1 MPVATALTVT
11 MPPRRATGKVPGG
24 KDSPDDAKTRPG
36 AAVPNMASGP
46 GASVKPAETNSAWN
60 RPREAVLPRAHA
72 ASPTVAGP
80 CSSATAAAKAKA
92 AAKPS
97 LNIAAQAARNLGGF
111 VPNKIFVGGVPITCT
126 EEQFRNYF
134 EPYGAIGK
142 VELHALRGFGY
153 ITYESVEAVDA
164 CLEKYEEHYLC
175 KKWVE
180 VKRSIPRELIDAYE
194 REQRRLH
201 AECLASGEGGD
212 RTGVPAEVPGKAE
225 LSAPKAHPPP
235 GPAPTA
241 APPVG
246 PWGSLPSGGSRP
258 KASSHAHV
266 NREASGTVNLSRIA
280 QLREMGFSD
289 EVAKRVLSECA
300 WDVNEAID
308 RLLLSGAA
316 MSSEAPAEPSPT
328 VSMAEPSTTVGNTDE
343 HSQALGINSTC
354 NGLDPGA
361 AGNVSALVSPG
372 PPPEAIMQND
382 RGCGTAAGTEGNL
395 HHVQPGLPGV
405 SPAAT
410 CPPSAA
416 AAVALE
422 QKDEIEDEA
431 ETEQLPATTDPSK
444 DKEAAI
450 ASSKEDAPVVEA
462 PAGPNTM
469 SPLGEPS
476 VAPAEAAA
484 VTGAMSVG
492 QPTPA
497 PPKKKIQKVVR
508 TWPAE
513 DASQMSVREGDFVN
527 VWVETS
533 TDNGW
538 IHADI
543 SSDGTAQVGWLPVC
557 VLKYLPEDRTW
568 MKVNQEWQALDESQ
582 CSVEAGSHV
591 IVWTTTRTG
600 EGWAYAETDK
610 EEGTNKPGWV
620 PVFCLEWSGEES
632 Q

>member
-1 MPVATALTVT
+1 M
-11 MPPRRATGKVPGG
+11 PRRDRVQRCQAWLVGQEHRSSLP
-24 KDSPDDAKTRPG
+24 
-36 AAVPNMASGP
+36 
-46 GASVKPAETNSAWN
+46 WN
-60 RPREAVLPRAHA
+60 RPRDAVLPRAHA
-72 ASPTVAGP
+72 PSPTVAGP
-80 CSSATAAAKAKA
+80 SSSTSAAAKAKA

-201 AECLASGEGGD
+201 AECLASGESND

-225 LSAPKAHPPP
+225 VSAPKAAP
-235 GPAPTA
+235 GPAPPA

-258 KASSHAHV
+258 KASAHTHV
-266 NREASGTVNLSRIA
+266 NREASGTMNLSRIA

-308 RLLLSGAA
+308 RLLLSGA
-316 MSSEAPAEPSPT
+316 MSSEAAAEPSAT
-328 VSMAEPSTTVGNTDE
+328 VSMAEPPTTVGNPEE
-343 HSQALGINSTC
+343 HSQAVGINSTC

-361 AGNVSALVSPG
+361 VGSVSALVSPG
-372 PPPEAIMQND
+372 PPSEAVMQND
-382 RGCGTAAGTEGNL
+382 RGSGAAS
-395 HHVQPGLPGV
+395 GLPGV
-405 SPAAT
+405 SVTAT
-410 CPPSAA
+410 CPPSAM
-416 AAVALE
+416 AAVAF
-422 QKDEIEDEA
+422 DDEA
-431 ETEQLPATTDPSK
+431 ETGQLPATTDPSK
-444 DKEAAI
+444 E
-450 ASSKEDAPVVEA
+450 KEDAPVPAEA
-462 PAGPNTM
+462 PVGANTM
-469 SPLGEPS
+469 NQTVAEPS
-476 VAPAEAAA
+476 AAPAEPAVPNSASAA
-484 VTGAMSVG
+484 

-497 PPKKKIQKVVR
+497 PPKKRIQKVVR

-513 DASQMSVREGDFVN
+513 DVSQMSVRDGDFVN
-527 VWVETS
+527 VWVETG

-543 SSDGTAQVGWLPVC
+543 SQDGAAQVGWLPVC
-557 VLKYLPEDRTW
+557 VLKYLPEDRQW
-568 MKVNQEWQALDESQ
+568 MRVNQEWQALDESQ

-591 IVWTTTRTG
+591 IVWTATRTN

-610 EEGTNKPGWV
+610 EEGLPDGKPGWV
-620 PVFCLEWSGEES
+620 PVFCLEWSEE
-632 Q
+632 

>member
-1 MPVATALTVT
+1 
-11 MPPRRATGKVPGG
+11 
-24 KDSPDDAKTRPG
+24 
-36 AAVPNMASGP
+36 
-46 GASVKPAETNSAWN
+46 
-60 RPREAVLPRAHA
+60 
-72 ASPTVAGP
+72 
-80 CSSATAAAKAKA
+80 
-92 AAKPS
+92 
-97 LNIAAQAARNLGGF
+97 

-134 EPYGAIGK
+134 EPYGAIGR

-153 ITYESVEAVDA
+153 ITYENVEAVDA

-180 VKRSIPRELIDAYE
+180 VKRSIPREFIDAYE

-201 AECLASGEGGD
+201 AECLTSGESSD

-225 LSAPKAHPPP
+225 VSTVKAAP
-235 GPAPTA
+235 GPAPTS

-258 KASSHAHV
+258 KASARTPV
-266 NREASGTVNLSRIA
+266 NREASGTMNMSRIA

-300 WDVNEAID
+300 WDVNAAID
-308 RLLLSGAA
+308 RLLLSGA
-316 MSSEAPAEPSPT
+316 MSSEVAAEPS
-328 VSMAEPSTTVGNTDE
+328 VSVFMAEPSTTVGNPEE
-343 HSQALGINSTC
+343 HSQAVGMNSTC
-354 NGLDPGA
+354 NGLNPGA

-372 PPPEAIMQND
+372 SPSEAVMQSD
-382 RGCGTAAGTEGNL
+382 RGCGTAAGPEGMS
-395 HHVQPGLPGV
+395 HYMQPGLPAV
-405 SPAAT
+405 SAAAI
-410 CPPSAA
+410 CPPSAV

-431 ETEQLPATTDPSK
+431 EAEQLPATTDPSK
-444 DKEAAI
+444 EKEANI
-450 ASSKEDAPVVEA
+450 ASSKEDAPAPAEA
-462 PAGPNTM
+462 PAGANTM
-469 SPLGEPS
+469 SQAVAEPS
-476 VAPAEAAA
+476 TAPAEAAV
-484 VTGAMSVG
+484 VTGATNVL

-527 VWVETS
+527 VWVETG

-543 SSDGTAQVGWLPVC
+543 SLEGAAQVGWLPVC
-557 VLKYLPEDRTW
+557 VLKYLPEDRQW

-591 IVWTTTRTG
+591 IVWTTTKTS
-600 EGWAYAETDK
+600 EGWAYAETD
-610 EEGTNKPGWV
+610 EGMKPGWV
-620 PVFCLEWSGEES
+620 PVFCLEWSEK
-632 Q
+632 

>member
-1 MPVATALTVT
+1 
-11 MPPRRATGKVPGG
+11 
-24 KDSPDDAKTRPG
+24 
-36 AAVPNMASGP
+36 
-46 GASVKPAETNSAWN
+46 
-60 RPREAVLPRAHA
+60 
-72 ASPTVAGP
+72 
-80 CSSATAAAKAKA
+80 
-92 AAKPS
+92 
-97 LNIAAQAARNLGGF
+97 

-134 EPYGAIGK
+134 EPYGAIGR

-153 ITYESVEAVDA
+153 ITYENVEAVDA

-180 VKRSIPRELIDAYE
+180 VKRSIPREFIDAYE

-201 AECLASGEGGD
+201 AECLTSGESSD

-225 LSAPKAHPPP
+225 VSTAKATP
-235 GPAPTA
+235 GPAPTS

-258 KASSHAHV
+258 KASARTPV
-266 NREASGTVNLSRIA
+266 NREASGTMNMSRIA

-300 WDVNEAID
+300 WDVNAAID
-308 RLLLSGAA
+308 RLLLSGA
-316 MSSEAPAEPSPT
+316 MSSEVAAEPS
-328 VSMAEPSTTVGNTDE
+328 VSVFMAEPSTTVGNPEE
-343 HSQALGINSTC
+343 HSQAVGMNSTC
-354 NGLDPGA
+354 NGLNPGA

-372 PPPEAIMQND
+372 SPSEAVMQSD
-382 RGCGTAAGTEGNL
+382 RGCGTAAGPEGMS
-395 HHVQPGLPGV
+395 HYMQPGLPAV
-405 SPAAT
+405 SAAAI
-410 CPPSAA
+410 CPPSAV

-431 ETEQLPATTDPSK
+431 EAEQLPATTDPSK
-444 DKEAAI
+444 EKEANI
-450 ASSKEDAPVVEA
+450 ASSKEDAPAPAEA
-462 PAGPNTM
+462 PAGANTM
-469 SPLGEPS
+469 SQAVAEPS
-476 VAPAEAAA
+476 AAPAEAAA
-484 VTGAMSVG
+484 VTGETSVA
-492 QPTPA
+492 QPMPA
-497 PPKKKIQKVVR
+497 SPKKKIQKVVR

-527 VWVETS
+527 VWVETG

-543 SSDGTAQVGWLPVC
+543 SLEGAAQVGWLPVC
-557 VLKYLPEDRTW
+557 VLKDLPEDRQW

-591 IVWTTTRTG
+591 IVWTTTKTS
-600 EGWAYAETDK
+600 EGWAYAETD
-610 EEGTNKPGWV
+610 EGMKPGWV
-620 PVFCLEWSGEES
+620 PVFCLEWSEK
-632 Q
+632 